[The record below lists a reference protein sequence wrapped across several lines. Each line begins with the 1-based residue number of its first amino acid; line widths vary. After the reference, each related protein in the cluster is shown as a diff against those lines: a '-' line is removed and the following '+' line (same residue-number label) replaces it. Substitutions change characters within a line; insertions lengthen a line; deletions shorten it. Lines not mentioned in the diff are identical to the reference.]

1 MEDFKVA
8 SIVDKVVILNVLVV
22 VLLTETFVGEEFIDR
37 VVCKIVVGI
46 DVIVVADD
54 DWALIVEFDVADT
67 VVRGMV
73 VLDNLVVA
81 EYVVEGNIV
90 FEAVLVVGDIVD
102 VSLVVVSN
110 FVVA

>member
-8 SIVDKVVILNVLVV
+8 SIDDKVVIPNVVVV

-37 VVCKIVVGI
+37 VVCNIVVGI

-54 DWALIVEFDVADT
+54 DWALIVEFDVADK

-73 VLDNLVVA
+73 MLDNVVA
-81 EYVVEGNIV
+81 EFVVEGNFV
-90 FEAVLVVGDIVD
+90 FEAVLVVGDVVD
-102 VSLVVVSN
+102 V
-110 FVVA
+110 

>member
-8 SIVDKVVILNVLVV
+8 IIYDKVVIPNVVVV
-22 VLLTETFVGEEFIDR
+22 VLLTEIFLGEEFVDR
-37 VVCKIVVGI
+37 VVCNIVVGI

-73 VLDNLVVA
+73 VLCNVVVA
-81 EYVVEGNIV
+81 EFVVEGNFV
-90 FEAVLVVGDIVD
+90 FEAVLVVGD
-102 VSLVVVSN
+102 VVEV
-110 FVVA
+110 

>member
-8 SIVDKVVILNVLVV
+8 IIYDKVVIPNVVVV
-22 VLLTETFVGEEFIDR
+22 VLLTEIFLGEEFVDR
-37 VVCKIVVGI
+37 VVCNIVVGI

-73 VLDNLVVA
+73 VLCNVVVA
-81 EYVVEGNIV
+81 EFVVEGNFV
-90 FEAVLVVGDIVD
+90 FEAVLVVGDVVD
-102 VSLVVVSN
+102 V
-110 FVVA
+110 